1 MERVTTIWNRAGR
14 VAVMLMA
21 GMNVGCASLPSPPP
35 TANSSDEEA
44 VRAME
49 TKRGQALL
57 KADTTALS
65 AMVADDFIEV
75 SRFGQIRTKADNM
88 RDITSGALKLLTVK
102 YEDMTVRL
110 YGRVAVLT
118 AVADNTGAFRGN
130 PFSGKIR
137 YTRIF
142 VRRDG
147 GWQAV
152 EMQQTVMQ

>member
-1 MERVTTIWNRAGR
+1 MERVTPIWNRAGR
-14 VAVMLMA
+14 LTVILMA
-21 GMNVGCASLPSPPP
+21 GLVVGCAGLRSPPP
-35 TANSSDEEA
+35 TANASDEEA

-49 TKRGQALL
+49 AKRGQALL

-65 AMVADDFIEV
+65 DMIADDFIEI

-88 RDITSGALKLLTVK
+88 RDLTSGALKLLTVK

-118 AVADNTGAFRGN
+118 AVADNTGTFRGN

-142 VRRDG
+142 VRRNG
-147 GWQAV
+147 GWRAV